1 MRSLLFVPAD
11 SARKLDK
18 AMSSGADALI
28 IDLEDSIAL
37 DGKARARESAAAF
50 LKDAMANAQRPVLMV
65 RVNGLQTGLTDADL
79 DCVAPAKP
87 DAIML
92 PKAEG
97 GSAVVHADAKLA
109 VREAQNDLPEGH
121 IKILPI
127 ATETAAALFMVGTF
141 AGVSSRLIGMT
152 WGAEDLSA
160 ELGARANRD
169 AQGRFLDPYRLAR
182 SLCLAGAAAAA
193 VPAIDT
199 VFVDFRNDAGFRREC
214 EEACRDGF
222 VGKMAIHPAQ
232 VPIINEVFTP
242 SAEAIAHAQSVIAAF
257 AAAPG
262 AGVVGIGGVM
272 YDRPHLARAKQLL
285 ARAPSSPDKKL
296 TEGGQR
302 RVAPCPRHCAPWT
315 AWASLRSAH
324 PTHGWNASRM
334 PLSDRKRVRREIRA
348 SPRVICPRTFRAAR
362 RDRSTSVVRY
372 GRRRRPVRL

>member
-18 AMSSGADALI
+18 ATSSGADVLI

-37 DGKARARESAAAF
+37 EGKARARESAAAF
-50 LKDAMANAQRPVLMV
+50 LKEARASAARPYLMV
-65 RVNGLQTGLTDADL
+65 RVNGIATGLTDADL
-79 DCVAPAKP
+79 DAIAPAKP

-97 GSAVVHADAKLA
+97 GAAIVHADAKLA
-109 VREAQNDLPEGH
+109 VREAQNNLPDGH

-141 AGVSSRLIGMT
+141 AGASARLIGMT

-182 SLCLAGAAAAA
+182 SLCLAGAAAAGVA
-193 VPAIDT
+193 AIDT
-199 VFVDFRNDAGFRREC
+199 VFVDFRNEIGFRNEC
-214 EEACRDGF
+214 VEACRDGF

-242 SAEAIAHAQSVIAAF
+242 SADAIAHARSVIAAF

-272 YDRPHLARAKQLL
+272 YDRPHLVKAKQLL
-285 ARAPSSPDKKL
+285 ARAGSPASRQTEPSS
-296 TEGGQR
+296 
-302 RVAPCPRHCAPWT
+302 
-315 AWASLRSAH
+315 
-324 PTHGWNASRM
+324 
-334 PLSDRKRVRREIRA
+334 
-348 SPRVICPRTFRAAR
+348 
-362 RDRSTSVVRY
+362 
-372 GRRRRPVRL
+372 

>member
-50 LKDAMANAQRPVLMV
+50 LKEAMVRTARPHLIV

-97 GSAVVHADAKLA
+97 GAALVHAGAKLA
-109 VREAQNDLPEGH
+109 VREAQSDLPDGH
-121 IKILPI
+121 IKLLPI

-272 YDRPHLARAKQLL
+272 YDLPHLVRAKQLL
-285 ARAPSSPDKKL
+285 LRAPSPAADKK
-296 TEGGQR
+296 R
-302 RVAPCPRHCAPWT
+302 
-315 AWASLRSAH
+315 
-324 PTHGWNASRM
+324 
-334 PLSDRKRVRREIRA
+334 
-348 SPRVICPRTFRAAR
+348 
-362 RDRSTSVVRY
+362 
-372 GRRRRPVRL
+372 